1 MYYRASNYQ
10 WRVNMKFYILFLITA
25 LITLGCDTQP
35 KEIMIASKPS
45 QASVKLDQAD
55 VGITPLTI
63 KIQKKI
69 TIEVSKPGYKPY
81 TTVLSTA
88 DDPNLIITLERD
100 ELAQV
105 DSSMMYPLTEDQIPA
120 IKNNEQFQANQLAA
134 SNDQVNQLAGPNDQA
149 LVQNPPLG
157 QAKEIL
163 IASKPSEATVRLN
176 QAKIGLT
183 PLKVVVQKDAT
194 IEVSKPGYQ
203 SYVNILSSTD
213 EPNLI
218 VTLEKSQSVARPAR
232 PAKPRLNINKT
243 RSRLTITELKHR
255 YRQGRINKLDYS
267 AQVRKLKH
275 QLKYDLADLKM
286 HYKRGGIDKY
296 EYQRRAKQIKYR
308 YEG

>member
-1 MYYRASNYQ
+1 MRCRASNYQ

-25 LITLGCDTQP
+25 LTTLGCDTQP
-35 KEIMIASKPS
+35 KEIMIASRPS
-45 QASVKLDQAD
+45 QASVKLDQAE
-55 VGITPLTI
+55 VGMTPLTI
-63 KIQKKI
+63 KVQKDV
-69 TIEVSKPGYKPY
+69 TIEVSKPGYKLY
-81 TTVLSTA
+81 TAVLSTA
-88 DDPNLIITLERD
+88 EDPNLVITLERD

-105 DSSMMYPLTEDQIPA
+105 DSSLLQPLTEDQIPT
-120 IKNNEQFQANQLAA
+120 IDNSGQFQANQLLDP
-134 SNDQVNQLAGPNDQA
+134 NDQVNQG

-176 QAKIGLT
+176 QADIGIT
-183 PLKVVVQKDAT
+183 PLKVVVQKDAA

-203 SYVNILSSTD
+203 SYVNIISSTD

-218 VTLEKSQSVARPAR
+218 VTLEKNQSASRPAR
-232 PAKPRLNINKT
+232 PAKPRLSIAKART
-243 RSRLTITELKHR
+243 RLTITELKHM
-255 YRQGRINKLDYS
+255 YKQGRINKLDYS

-286 HYKRGGIDKY
+286 RYKRGGIDKY